1 MLPYMGII
9 DCAESNLKF
18 HLAVSNAL
26 VWERATCVANE
37 NMLDQGN
44 VHPAAWN
51 MGKILSRD
59 KLKAKINLLILDCT
73 RGKLIRDSSLCGSK
87 LFSVLSFHNRQQN
100 LPSFEGIRNSSKIGP
115 CFSVSIEYA
124 DVGINIICL

>member
-1 MLPYMGII
+1 MLPYVGII

-18 HLAVSNAL
+18 HLVVSNAL
-26 VWERATCVANE
+26 VWECERATWVANE

-59 KLKAKINLLILDCT
+59 KLKENFNFA
-73 RGKLIRDSSLCGSK
+73 
-87 LFSVLSFHNRQQN
+87 
-100 LPSFEGIRNSSKIGP
+100 
-115 CFSVSIEYA
+115 Y
-124 DVGINIICL
+124 VGLYQR